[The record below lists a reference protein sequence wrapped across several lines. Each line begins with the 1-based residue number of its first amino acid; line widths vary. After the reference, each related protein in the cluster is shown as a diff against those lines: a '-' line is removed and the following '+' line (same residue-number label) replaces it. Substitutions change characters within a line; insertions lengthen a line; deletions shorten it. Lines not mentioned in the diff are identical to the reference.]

1 MTQDEAPAGK
11 RVFLVVMD
19 ETPECRKALRFAA
32 RRARRTG
39 GRVALLQAVQPG
51 DFQHWIA
58 VETLLETETRQEAE
72 RALQDAA
79 AEARTLSGHI
89 CAFHL
94 REGPPGEAVI
104 AALNDDPW
112 ISVLVLGADSGPKG
126 PGPLVRLLVDKM
138 RGRFKTPVT
147 IVPGQLTDEEIDAI
161 A

>member
-1 MTQDEAPAGK
+1 Q
-11 RVFLVVMD
+11 
-19 ETPECRKALRFAA
+19 KALHYAA

-39 GRVALLQAVQPG
+39 GRLALLRVLEPESFQP
-51 DFQHWIA
+51 WMA
-58 VETLLETETRQEAE
+58 VEALLETEARSEAE

-79 AEARTLSGHI
+79 AEGRALSGAI

-94 REGPPGEAVI
+94 REGKPGEALLDALSED
-104 AALNDDPW
+104 AA

-126 PGPLVRLLVDKM
+126 PGPLVRLLVEKM

-147 IVPGQLTDEEIDAI
+147 IVPDQLTDEEIDAI